1 MAQSALSTAIDFTM
15 PPVLH
20 NERGEVRTVGVE
32 IEFVGPS
39 AEKTVQA
46 LQEALGGR
54 LIEEDPHAFA
64 LKDSAI
70 GDLTVELDS
79 RILHPDK
86 QAGTQRGVL
95 PKIAALLGLAAS

>member
-1 MAQSALSTAIDFTM
+1 MAQPALSTSIDFAL
-15 PPVLH
+15 PPILH
-20 NERGEVRTVGVE
+20 NEQGRMRTVGVE

-64 LKDSAI
+64 LR
-70 GDLTVELDS
+70 S
-79 RILHPDK
+79 RPS
-86 QAGTQRGVL
+86 GT
-95 PKIAALLGLAAS
+95 